1 MPDSLPVLDHHQPA
15 CAALERSTPVLVE
28 AIRRAPG
35 AIRPAKMRWTN
46 AEIAAHM
53 FAAVTESEKAARGI
67 PSLYDRSG
75 PTVALD
81 EQMVAQVAERDLDA
95 LAGMIDQ
102 TTAQFLS
109 TVRARPGGD
118 QVAMPR
124 ATVSTLVGLVAG
136 DHHLHGGQFAE
147 TAGSQWAGRTAD
159 MHAAL
164 SAVLP
169 YAFDPRAARGFHGS
183 YMLRLKG
190 VEPIR
195 YAVEDGVLHLDVPGR
210 VDCTLTSDAQTIL
223 RLGIGAVSQLRA
235 TLTGKLRAGGRKPW
249 LALATNRLFPPIP
262 HGGVG

>member
-1 MPDSLPVLDHHQPA
+1 
-15 CAALERSTPVLVE
+15 
-28 AIRRAPG
+28 
-35 AIRPAKMRWTN
+35 MRWTN

-53 FAAVTESEKAARGI
+53 FASVTESEKAARGV
-67 PSLYDRSG
+67 PSLYDGSG

-81 EQMVAQVAERDLDA
+81 EKMVAQVTERDLDV

-109 TVRARPGGD
+109 TVRSRPGGD
-118 QVAMPR
+118 PVAMPR

-147 TAGSQWAGRTAD
+147 TAGFQWAGRVAD
-159 MHAAL
+159 MHATL
-164 SAVLP
+164 STVLP
-169 YAFDPRAARGFHGS
+169 YAFDPMAARGFHGS

-190 VEPIR
+190 VDPIR
-195 YAVEDGVLHLDVPGR
+195 YAVEDGVLHLDVHGPT
-210 VDCTLTSDAQTIL
+210 DCTLTSDPQTIL
-223 RLGIGAVSQLRA
+223 RLGIGVVSQLHA

-262 HGGVG
+262 HGGVR